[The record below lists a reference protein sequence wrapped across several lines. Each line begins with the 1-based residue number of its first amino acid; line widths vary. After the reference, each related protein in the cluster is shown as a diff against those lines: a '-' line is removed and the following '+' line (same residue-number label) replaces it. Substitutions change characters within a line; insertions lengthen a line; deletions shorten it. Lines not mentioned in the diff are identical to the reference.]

1 MVRRVT
7 FDWAGTA
14 ADMQGTCNA
23 RRRVLGLH
31 RAGELCGHPELPF
44 ARTEAWR

>member
-7 FDWAGTA
+7 FDWAGTVG
-14 ADMQGTCNA
+14 DMRWTCNG
-23 RRRVLGLH
+23 RT
-31 RAGELCGHPELPF
+31 GHPELPF